1 MSYRRIAVVALA
13 LSALPACWAQQPAST
28 FATKARDD
36 ASLYV
41 STGNFIVGRIAREC
55 LSLVGRMET
64 PQQFVSEWQRRNSR
78 YVAASAKY
86 MDKRV
91 EEVAASGGPEKRDAI
106 VRELRIAVQ
115 NPGEAV
121 VRNMLGNDHK
131 AETCM
136 RAVTLLDT
144 GALDISSKT
153 PMYADLEALV
163 RWAEQ

>member
-1 MSYRRIAVVALA
+1 MPYRRIAVAALA
-13 LSALPACWAQQPAST
+13 LSALPACWAQPAST
-28 FATKARDD
+28 IATKARDD

-55 LSLVGRMET
+55 LSLVGRMES
-64 PQQFVSEWQRRNSR
+64 PQAFVSEWQRRNAR

-91 EEVAASGGPEKRDAI
+91 EEVAATGGPEKRDAI

-131 AETCM
+131 AESCM
-136 RAVTLLDT
+136 RAITLLDT